1 MALVL
6 NQWILGKPRGSIK
19 ENPTAYQI
27 SITDNNGQLHHIYV
41 KYKDYVSK
49 EEAYANCL
57 LLKMEKSDEFDVTR
71 NKIRYI
77 DNNTIEVKLTQDK
90 TMLTDSKFIN
100 QIEKYPINIKT
111 KKIKNGEKY
120 YVLCQDKKKTFPLT
134 DLLYNYKNIRYKN
147 NNTLDLRSSNVYE
160 CGEIE
165 EPKIAANDDYDLENQ
180 YQYFELFKL
189 KKYNELPKNKLILGK
204 PLGTIF
210 HRNGEPD
217 IYTVCVTDSNNKK
230 HVKTINIKD
239 YNNSHKIAKKEAEK
253 LKINMSYKLGVTKNL
268 IKIHDDYIEV
278 LIDNKAT
285 KINKIFLNLIQK
297 IYLHKTKSMDSE
309 TYYVST
315 CINNIEYKFHRLIT
329 MYNNNYL
336 VDHINGDTFDNRLSN
351 LRPVNYSINNF
362 NRHVDVKGYKKVST
376 IFGDAIKVATKLE
389 KKEFS
394 KYYSIERYGY
404 DKAIEMAKEFRK
416 KIMLINNFD
425 KEFINNLDTKEDK
438 ILLKYIMK
446 VINKHK
452 HIVFQAINYNKK
464 EYLDCIDKLDSNYKK
479 QLFNYYIEQQLNI
492 YNKLN
497 DVSQLV
503 KEKIKEIMYEHFIEH
518 MDNRK
523 KFYLFKK
530 M

>member
-41 KYKDYVSK
+41 KYKDFASK

-57 LLKMEKSDEFDVTR
+57 LTRMEKSDEFDLTR

-90 TMLTDSKFIN
+90 SMLTDSKFIT

-111 KKIKNGEKY
+111 KKTKSGEKY

-134 DLLYNYKNIRYKN
+134 GLLYNYKNIRYKN
-147 NNTLDLRSSNVYE
+147 NNTLDLRSINVYE

-217 IYTVCVTDSNNKK
+217 IYTVCVTDSENKK

-239 YNNSHKIAKKEAEK
+239 YNNSHKLTKKEALK

-268 IKIHDDYIEV
+268 IKIHDDYIE
-278 LIDNKAT
+278 IQ
-285 KINKIFLNLIQK
+285 INNEYFKTDKIFLEL
-297 IYLHKTKSMDSE
+297 
-309 TYYVST
+309 VSKFNI
-315 CINNIEYKFHRLIT
+315 CMNSSGNNDLRYPLVSINNTNILFHKLIT
-329 MYNNNYL
+329 NYNTYL
-336 VDHINGDTFDNRLSN
+336 VDHINGDTFDNRLVN

-362 NRHVDVKGYKKVST
+362 NRHVEIKGYRKVST
-376 IFGDAIKVATKLE
+376 IYGDAIKVSTKLE

-394 KYYSIERYGY
+394 KYYSITIHGY
-404 DKAIEMAKEFRK
+404 DNAIEMAKDFRK

-425 KEFINNLDTKEDK
+425 KEFIKKLDIKEDK
-438 ILLKYIMK
+438 IIFKYIMK
-446 VINKHK
+446 VLEKHK
-452 HIVFQAINYNKK
+452 HIILQAINYNKK
-464 EYLDCIDKLDSNYKK
+464 DYLNGVNNLDTKYKR

-497 DVSQLV
+497 DVSQIV

>member
-1 MALVL
+1 MALIL

-27 SITDNNGQLHHIYV
+27 SITDNNGDLHHIYV

-77 DNNTIEVKLTQDK
+77 DNNTIEIKLTQDK
-90 TMLTDSKFIN
+90 TMLTDSKFIT

-111 KKIKNGEKY
+111 KKTKSGEKY
-120 YVLCQDKKKTFPLT
+120 YVFCQDKKKTFPLT

-147 NNTLDLRSSNVYE
+147 NNTLDLRSINVYE

-210 HRNGEPD
+210 HRNGKPD
-217 IYTVCVTDSNNKK
+217 IYTVCVTDGENKK

-239 YNNSHKIAKKEAEK
+239 YNNSHKIARKEAEK

-278 LIDNKAT
+278 LIDNKVMKT
-285 KINKIFLNLIQK
+285 DKIFLNLIQT

-309 TYYVST
+309 TYYIRTS
-315 CINNIEYKFHRLIT
+315 INNIEYNFHKLIT
-329 MYNNNYL
+329 NYNSYI
-336 VDHINGDTFDNRLSN
+336 VDHINGDTFDNRLIN
-351 LRPVNYSINNF
+351 LRPASYSINNF
-362 NRHVDVKGYKKVST
+362 NKHIEIKGYKEVST
-376 IFGDAIKVATKLE
+376 IFGNAIKVSTKLE
-389 KKEFS
+389 KKHFS
-394 KYYSIERYGY
+394 KYYSINKFGY
-404 DKAIEMAKEFRK
+404 DTAIEMAKQFRK

-425 KEFINNLDTKEDK
+425 KEYVNNLDIKEDK
-438 ILLKYIMK
+438 IILKYIIK
-446 VINKHK
+446 VLDR
-452 HIVFQAINYNKK
+452 HIHITLQAINYNKK
-464 EYLDCIDKLDSNYKK
+464 EYLNCMKLDNKYKR
-479 QLFNYYIEQQLNI
+479 QLFNYYITQQI
-492 YNKLN
+492 AKYDKLI
-497 DVSQLV
+497 DISKIV
-503 KEKIKEIMYEHFIEH
+503 KDKIKEIMYEHFIEH
-518 MDNRK
+518 IDNK
-523 KFYLFKK
+523 KNVKK
-530 M
+530 